1 MFSLRWACKGRQARP
16 GETCCPSPEPV
27 RSTPVLMPVPAPAK
41 VRVLLAKPRSQPPHG
56 VGGPVAVVVSAAR
69 LRRRPSWPPVVSGIP
84 LYAESQSGVG
94 CRVPGAGCRVPAVGR
109 SRSGAGGR
117 AAGDGRARTDEGR
130 AARRYSFAVVTPQ
143 AVEAIWGRS
152 RRYAALRATGSGA
165 RGRYGL
171 SRCWVSWRA
180 RIASSLALA
189 SPRSPLAVRRGG
201 PGTVRAAAGTPRP
214 SRPSRPA
221 SPAGTGPGTPVRRR

>member
-1 MFSLRWACKGRQARP
+1 MIPTAKLVATKDLRIEWRSRVLIWQVVPFAVMALVLAGLAV
-16 GETCCPSPEPV
+16 GPSPQALRRV
-27 RSTPVLMPVPAPAK
+27 APGAFYL
-41 VRVLLAKPRSQPPHG
+41 VLLLAS
-56 VGGPVAVVVSAAR
+56 
-69 LRRRPSWPPVVSGIP
+69 L
-84 LYAESQSGVG
+84 L
-94 CRVPGAGCRVPAVGR
+94 AVGR